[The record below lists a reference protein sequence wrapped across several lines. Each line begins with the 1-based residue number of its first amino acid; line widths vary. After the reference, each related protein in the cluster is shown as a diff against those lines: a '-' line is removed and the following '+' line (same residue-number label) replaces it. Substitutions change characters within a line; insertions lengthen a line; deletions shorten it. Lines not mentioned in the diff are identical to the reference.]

1 MKTLKYSEG
10 NIFQIL
16 KEAEGGV
23 AVPELYRK
31 HGMSSASFYK
41 WRSRTRIAV

>member
-1 MKTLKYSEG
+1 MKTPKYSEG

-41 WRSRTRIAV
+41 